1 MDEDHL
7 FVGPGPKFMPKNHP
21 FFTLERLISIVEVNF
36 QSEAE
41 SAILT

>member
-21 FFTLERLISIVEVNF
+21 FFTLEGLISIVEVNF
-36 QSEAE
+36 QS
-41 SAILT
+41 ILT